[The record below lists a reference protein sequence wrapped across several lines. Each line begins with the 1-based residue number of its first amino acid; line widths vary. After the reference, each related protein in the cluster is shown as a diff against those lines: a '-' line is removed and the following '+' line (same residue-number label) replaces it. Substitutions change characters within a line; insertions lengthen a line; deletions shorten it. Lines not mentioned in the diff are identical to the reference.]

1 MKKILFLLI
10 FMTSCANKTIKKDP
24 KIVINMQN
32 ATINQ
37 ISCLIEGK
45 QFFQTINAQFKEFDI
60 NYYLIKGFD
69 DKILRL
75 DQKDCLLEME
85 NNGFLLNE
93 KDEKKTVQCKI
104 GKTELTLKEAIVID
118 DSKNHV
124 EVLTKKNRYFLPRSY
139 CKYYNFEKVFNN
151 Y

>member
-1 MKKILFLLI
+1 MKKLLFLCI
-10 FMTSCANKTIKKDP
+10 FMTACANKTIKKEQN
-24 KIVINMQN
+24 IVISMNSI
-32 ATINQ
+32 TINQ

-45 QFFQTINAQFKEFDI
+45 HFFQTINAQFKEFDL
-60 NYYLIKGFD
+60 NFYLVKGFD
-69 DKILRL
+69 DKVLKL

-85 NNGFLLNE
+85 NKDYLVSE
-93 KDEKKTVQCKI
+93 KDEKKTIQCKI
-104 GKTELTLKEAIVID
+104 GKEDIVLKEAYIID

-139 CKYYNFEKVFNN
+139 CKYYNYEKVFKN